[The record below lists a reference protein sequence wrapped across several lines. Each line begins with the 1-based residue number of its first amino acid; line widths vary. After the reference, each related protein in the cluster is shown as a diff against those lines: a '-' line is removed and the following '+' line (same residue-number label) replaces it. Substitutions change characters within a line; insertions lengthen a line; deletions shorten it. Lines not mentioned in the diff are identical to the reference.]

1 MTVEEFDIQFD
12 IFYNNIASN
21 AAPSVDTYEKSVFLT
36 KAQNEIVIEL
46 YSGRA
51 IPGLSFESTEE
62 ARTYLRELISEYTYE
77 DFKKGNK
84 IFSLPEDLMFILT
97 EKVKY
102 NNESP
107 CISKYSPLV
116 IPKRLDYLQRDLKN
130 PFRGP
135 SKDIVLRV
143 DKGKDELGNNK
154 VELYSI
160 YDILSYTITYLRS
173 PKPIDLNYNE
183 ETKGLQGSELNPILH
198 EVILDRAVTLAKEAY
213 IGK

>member
-21 AAPSVDTYEKSVFLT
+21 AAPSVDAYEKSVFLT

-62 ARTYLRELISEYTYE
+62 ARTYLRELISEYTYTNE
-77 DFKKGNK
+77 DSKKDNK
-84 IFSLPEDLMFILT
+84 VFLLPEDLMFILT
-97 EKVKY
+97 EEVKY

-143 DKGKDELGNNK
+143 DIGNNN
-154 VELYSI
+154 VELHSI
-160 YDILSYTITYLRS
+160 YNILSYTITYLRS

-198 EVILDRAVTLAKEAY
+198 EVILDRAVALAKEAY

>member
-1 MTVEEFDIQFD
+1 MTVDEFDLEFD

-62 ARTYLRELISEYTYE
+62 ARTYLRELISEETYTNDE
-77 DFKKGNK
+77 LNKGNK
-84 IFSLPEDLMFILT
+84 EFSLPKDLMFILA
-97 EKVKY
+97 EEVKY
-102 NNESP
+102 NSESP
-107 CISKYSPLV
+107 CISKYTPLV

-143 DKGKDELGNNK
+143 DIGNNN
-154 VELYSI
+154 VELHSI
-160 YDILSYTITYLRS
+160 YNILSYTITYLRS

-198 EVILDRAVTLAKEAY
+198 EVILDRAVALAKEAY